1 MLRPPPQL
9 TVSEWAERH
18 RMLGSRASAE
28 PGPWRT
34 SRTPYLKEVMD
45 ALSAVHPARRVVF
58 MKGAQVGATESG
70 NNWLGYIMHHVP
82 APALA
87 VQPTVELA
95 KRFSR
100 QRIDP
105 LLEETPALRERVAPA
120 RARDSGNTMLSK
132 EFPGGILVLTGANSA
147 VGLRSMTARFLF
159 LDEVDAYPG
168 DVAGEGDPIAL
179 AEARARTFGWRR
191 KAFLVSTPTIAG
203 RSRIE
208 REYLA
213 SDQRRF
219 FVPCPEC
226 GEMQW
231 LRFERLIWEKGAPE
245 TVRYHCSACDHRM
258 QEHDKTAMLGGGE
271 WRATAMGQDPHTI
284 GFHISALYSPVG
296 WLSWAQIARD
306 WEAAQGK
313 PEDIKTFRNTV
324 LGETC
329 QEQGEAPDWERLV
342 ERREDFRM
350 GVVPPGAL
358 VLTAGVDV
366 QDDRLECDVWG
377 WAEGFSSWLV
387 DHVVIQGSP
396 RDRDPWEVAARCAS
410 PGSAWIPAVATPPP
424 SMATSAACGIRA
436 SRRPRAS
443 TAGTGRSQSR
453 ARRRWTRW
461 SMAASSGGA

>member
-34 SRTPYLKEVMD
+34 NRTPYLKDVMD

-105 LLEETPALRERVAPA
+105 LLEETPALRDRVAPA

-147 VGLRSMTARFLF
+147 AALCSMTARFLF

-179 AEARARTFGWRR
+179 ADRPRGT
-191 KAFLVSTPTIAG
+191 
-203 RSRIE
+203 
-208 REYLA
+208 A
-213 SDQRRF
+213 S
-219 FVPCPEC
+219 C
-226 GEMQW
+226 
-231 LRFERLIWEKGAPE
+231 
-245 TVRYHCSACDHRM
+245 
-258 QEHDKTAMLGGGE
+258 
-271 WRATAMGQDPHTI
+271 
-284 GFHISALYSPVG
+284 VG
-296 WLSWAQIARD
+296 
-306 WEAAQGK
+306 
-313 PEDIKTFRNTV
+313 
-324 LGETC
+324 
-329 QEQGEAPDWERLV
+329 
-342 ERREDFRM
+342 
-350 GVVPPGAL
+350 
-358 VLTAGVDV
+358 
-366 QDDRLECDVWG
+366 
-377 WAEGFSSWLV
+377 
-387 DHVVIQGSP
+387 
-396 RDRDPWEVAARCAS
+396 
-410 PGSAWIPAVATPPP
+410 
-424 SMATSAACGIRA
+424 ACGG
-436 SRRPRAS
+436 SHPQLPR
-443 TAGTGRSQSR
+443 
-453 ARRRWTRW
+453 
-461 SMAASSGGA
+461 